1 MRYQL
6 LRIEEREKE
15 SKALKKILIYCF
27 VASSLTHI
35 AGIIFLTHLFKQKEF
50 VEADEPIEIIVIDKP
65 KDKISPTPQLSV
77 KPQAVSQVL
86 FQDAKTRL
94 IQPNTQLTI
103 DFPAV
108 GIERNTIKS
117 LRKFTPKPPFY
128 SPERITK
135 IKSKNRKNTRI
146 ESLKKPTSKP
156 SKRKELIPTDSI
168 ATNSND
174 SVSVTSSES
183 SSRLNTDKDEASP
196 ANSNPDYIGNNQE
209 HITLEKPINSK
220 PLVESDSNK
229 GNNYGVTSNN
239 EDNDLPAKS
248 NPDSIGNN
256 QGNTTLE
263 KPINSKTL
271 AESASNNG
279 NNYGGTSNNEDN
291 DLAAN
296 SNPDSIGNNQGN
308 PTLEKLSPPAVKP
321 KLKPANGGGKCIKN
335 CGLPKANSYIRR
347 NFDHKERTVRI
358 TVTFNENG
366 KVTNIQINPSTGNG
380 SYDRVIRREASRLRF
395 SQGKSGILTFR
406 FNIVKSG
413 SKKAREAKK
422 RKRERE
428 RRQEAEEK
436 RRLEQEAKK
445 R

>member
-108 GIERNTIKS
+108 GIEINTIKP
-117 LRKFTPKPPFY
+117 LRKLTPKPPFY

-135 IKSKNRKNTRI
+135 IKSQNRKNTRI

-168 ATNSND
+168 ATNNND

-183 SSRLNTDKDEASP
+183 SSRLNTDNDEASP
-196 ANSNPDYIGNNQE
+196 ANSNTAYIRNNQE
-209 HITLEKPINSK
+209 NPTLEKPINSK
-220 PLVESDSNK
+220 PLAESDSNNS
-229 GNNYGVTSNN
+229 NNYGSISNN
-239 EDNDLPAKS
+239 KDNDLP
-248 NPDSIGNN
+248 
-256 QGNTTLE
+256 
-263 KPINSKTL
+263 
-271 AESASNNG
+271 
-279 NNYGGTSNNEDN
+279 
-291 DLAAN
+291 AN

-308 PTLEKLSPPAVKP
+308 PTLEKLSPPTVKP
-321 KLKPANGGGKCIKN
+321 KPKPAKGGGKCIKN

-380 SYDRVIRREASRLRF
+380 SYDRVIRREASRLLF